1 MGQEGKAQYIATKMP
16 LMEREVRVETGFLDD
31 AETVIVAF
39 GSPAKFVK
47 YAIRQLR
54 AAGHRIGYV
63 RPITLWPFPYETDR
77 RSRGAV
83 RTCAASAA
91 SSSRPGQ
98 MIDDVRI
105 GAAGRAPVE
114 FIGGVSTDGSGF
126 GVGRILDVEVD
137 RRTAPRPARRPR
149 ATDDPRLRSQQLRA
163 AAPPGGGNPMT
174 TTDLPLGPV
183 IDTST
188 APAGGAR
195 MVEAQLPD
203 LLLTQEHHM
212 CPGCGEPIAVRQFLE
227 TITQLDAVDHAIGVA
242 GIGCYTSFS
251 GTMDVDLVQAL
262 HGRAPSVAT
271 GVKRMLPDALV
282 FTLQGDGDM
291 VNEGLQEVIHTA
303 ARGEKITC
311 ILLNN
316 GVFGETG
323 GHMTATSVIGQRTKN
338 SIDGRDAEYHGYPI
352 LIGDLIAQLQGAAY
366 VARGSVHN
374 AGAVARTQKMFK
386 RAFES
391 QIAGA
396 GFSFVEVLTMC
407 PTGWFIPTP
416 EGPDYMT
423 ETLGE
428 VHIMG
433 ELKVDGHVRTTE
445 ELHAENVASSARST
459 KPSPAAA
466 STPDRTATAPR
477 LHSDAPSDG
486 VV

>member
-1 MGQEGKAQYIATKMP
+1 
-16 LMEREVRVETGFLDD
+16 
-31 AETVIVAF
+31 
-39 GSPAKFVK
+39 
-47 YAIRQLR
+47 
-54 AAGHRIGYV
+54 
-63 RPITLWPFPYETDR
+63 
-77 RSRGAV
+77 
-83 RTCAASAA
+83 
-91 SSSRPGQ
+91 
-98 MIDDVRI
+98 
-105 GAAGRAPVE
+105 
-114 FIGGVSTDGSGF
+114 
-126 GVGRILDVEVD
+126 
-137 RRTAPRPARRPR
+137 
-149 ATDDPRLRSQQLRA
+149 
-163 AAPPGGGNPMT
+163 MT
-174 TTDLPLGPV
+174 TTTPPVGPV
-183 IDTST
+183 LDTTT
-188 APAGGAR
+188 APATGAR
-195 MVEAQLPD
+195 LVEQQLPD
-203 LLLTQEHHM
+203 LLLTQDHHM

-227 TITQLDAVDHAIGVA
+227 TITQLDAVDRAIGVA

-251 GTMDVDLVQAL
+251 GSMDVDLVQAL

-303 ARGEKITC
+303 ARGERITC

-338 SIDGRDAEYHGYPI
+338 SLDGRDAEYHGYPV
-352 LIGDLIAQLQGAAY
+352 LIGDLIAQLQGATY

-391 QIAGA
+391 QLAGA

-416 EGPDYMT
+416 DGPGYMQ

-433 ELKVDGHVRTTE
+433 ELKVDGRVKTTD
-445 ELHAENVASSARST
+445 ELHAENVAKQREVDDALARGGLHA
-459 KPSPAAA
+459 SPT
-466 STPDRTATAPR
+466 SP
-477 LHSDAPSDG
+477 
-486 VV
+486 

>member
-1 MGQEGKAQYIATKMP
+1 
-16 LMEREVRVETGFLDD
+16 
-31 AETVIVAF
+31 
-39 GSPAKFVK
+39 
-47 YAIRQLR
+47 
-54 AAGHRIGYV
+54 
-63 RPITLWPFPYETDR
+63 
-77 RSRGAV
+77 
-83 RTCAASAA
+83 
-91 SSSRPGQ
+91 
-98 MIDDVRI
+98 
-105 GAAGRAPVE
+105 
-114 FIGGVSTDGSGF
+114 
-126 GVGRILDVEVD
+126 
-137 RRTAPRPARRPR
+137 
-149 ATDDPRLRSQQLRA
+149 
-163 AAPPGGGNPMT
+163 
-174 TTDLPLGPV
+174 V
-183 IDTST
+183 IDTSA
-188 APAGGAR
+188 APSAGAR
-195 MVEAQLPD
+195 MVEQQKPD
-203 LLLTQEHHM
+203 LLLTQDHHM

-227 TITQLDAVDHAIGVA
+227 TIMQLDAVERAIGVA

-251 GTMDVDLVQAL
+251 GSMDVDLVQAL

-303 ARGEKITC
+303 ARGERITC

-338 SIDGRDAEYHGYPI
+338 SLDGRDAEYHGYPV

-391 QIAGA
+391 QLAGA

-416 EGPDYMT
+416 EGPGYMQ

-433 ELKVDGHVRTTE
+433 ELKVDGRVKTTE
-445 ELHAENVASSARST
+445 ELHAENVAKQREVDDALARGGLHA
-459 KPSPAAA
+459 SPT
-466 STPDRTATAPR
+466 SP
-477 LHSDAPSDG
+477 
-486 VV
+486 